1 MKPEVELPTLS
12 VSELTQ
18 QLQLLLEES
27 FPFVRV
33 RGEIS
38 NYKLHSSGHRYF
50 TLKDEG
56 AQIACVLWRGR
67 PLSFEPCDGM
77 RVVAEGSITVRPQ
90 RGQYQL
96 DCWSLRPD
104 GIGSLYEAFERLK
117 HELHARGW
125 FAQERKR
132 PLPRLILRIGIAT
145 SPTGAAIHDMLTTLR
160 RRMPAATVYFRPTLV
175 QGEAAPADIAQ
186 ALAELNQTD
195 AQVIIVGRGGGS
207 LEDLWAFNTLEVAE
221 AIYRSRI
228 PVISAVG
235 HEVDYTIADF
245 VADVR
250 APTPTA
256 AAELVSQFGSQ
267 ALLEWLS
274 GLEQR
279 LWHDVTQSLE
289 RTRTRLGWLAQHPA
303 LRRLRE
309 RLHLAMQDLD
319 ELTERLN
326 HAVERSL
333 QQHRERLAAAEAH
346 CQSLHPLA
354 PLRRGFALLRA
365 LGRYVPPEM
374 SLHSLRQLEI
384 VRLHERA
391 RVRVLRVLTD
401 SQDDTHVETT
411 PHGGTQQQATLF

>member
-1 MKPEVELPTLS
+1 MELELPIIT

-18 QLQLLLEES
+18 QLQLLVEES
-27 FPFVRV
+27 FPYVRV

-38 NYKLHSSGHRYF
+38 NYKLHTSGHRYF

-56 AQIACVLWRGR
+56 AQLACVLWRGR
-67 PLSFEPCDGM
+67 PLSFEPQDGM
-77 RVVAEGSITVRPQ
+77 RVVAEGSLTVRPQ

-117 HELHARGW
+117 QELHARGW
-125 FAQERKR
+125 FAEERKR

-160 RRMPAATVYFRPTLV
+160 RRMPAATIYFRPTIV
-175 QGEAAPADIAQ
+175 QGEYAPADIAQ
-186 ALAELNQTD
+186 AIFELNQTD

-221 AIYRSRI
+221 AIYHSRI
-228 PVISAVG
+228 PIVSAVG
-235 HEVDYTIADF
+235 HEIDYTIADF

-256 AAELVSQFGSQ
+256 AAELVSQFGSH
-267 ALLEWLS
+267 AMLDWLA

-279 LWHDVTQSLE
+279 LWSDVTRSLE
-289 RTRTRLGWLAQHPA
+289 RARVRLSWLAQHSA
-303 LRRLRE
+303 FRRFRE
-309 RLHLAMQDLD
+309 RLHLTMQDLD
-319 ELTERLN
+319 ELADRLN
-326 HAVERSL
+326 RAAEQTLR
-333 QQHRERLAAAEAH
+333 QARERLAAIEAH

-354 PLRRGFALLRA
+354 PLRRGFALLQA
-365 LGRYVPPEM
+365 FGRYLPADM
-374 SLHSLRQLEI
+374 SLRGLRQLDI

-391 RVRVLRVLTD
+391 RVRLLAVSGINQPSPTEHGPTD
-401 SQDDTHVETT
+401 DRTT
-411 PHGGTQQQATLF
+411 QPTLF

>member
-1 MKPEVELPTLS
+1 MEAELPIWS
-12 VSELTQ
+12 VSQLTQ

-27 FPFVRV
+27 FPYVRV

-38 NYKLHSSGHRYF
+38 NYKLHTSGHRYF

-67 PLSFEPCDGM
+67 PLAFEPQDGM

-104 GIGSLYEAFERLK
+104 GMGSLWEAFERLK
-117 HELHARGW
+117 QELHARGW
-125 FAQERKR
+125 FAPERKR
-132 PLPRLILRIGIAT
+132 PLPRLILRIGVAT
-145 SPTGAAIHDMLTTLR
+145 SPTGAAIHDILTTLR

-175 QGEAAPADIAQ
+175 QGELAPADIAQ
-186 ALAELNQTD
+186 AIADLNQTD

-207 LEDLWAFNTLEVAE
+207 LEDLWAFNTLQVAE
-221 AIYRSRI
+221 AIYGSRI
-228 PVISAVG
+228 PIISAVG

-256 AAELVSQFGSQ
+256 AAEMVSQFGQQ
-267 ALLEWLS
+267 ALLEWLD

-279 LWHDVTQSLE
+279 LRQDITRGLESL
-289 RTRTRLGWLAQHPA
+289 RSRLEWLAHHSA
-303 LRRLRE
+303 LRRLPE
-309 RLHLAMQDLD
+309 RVLMAMQDLD
-319 ELTERLN
+319 ELSERLS
-326 HAVERSL
+326 HAVDRAL
-333 QQHRERLAAAEAH
+333 QQAQHRLAALEAH

-365 LGRYVPPEM
+365 RGHYLSAES
-374 SLHSLRQLEI
+374 SLKGLSAVQI
-384 VRLHERA
+384 IRLHEHAYA
-391 RVRVLRVLTD
+391 RLVRVVPSPDSDSTTRSTD
-401 SQDDTHVETT
+401 E
-411 PHGGTQQQATLF
+411 PRAQQPTLF